1 MAGRQQTRTGSTTEQ
16 RKRRT
21 QQIIFNALAI
31 IIILSWILTL
41 LVQ

>member
-1 MAGRQQTRTGSTTEQ
+1 MAGKTQSRTGLTTEQ
-16 RKRRT
+16 HKRRL